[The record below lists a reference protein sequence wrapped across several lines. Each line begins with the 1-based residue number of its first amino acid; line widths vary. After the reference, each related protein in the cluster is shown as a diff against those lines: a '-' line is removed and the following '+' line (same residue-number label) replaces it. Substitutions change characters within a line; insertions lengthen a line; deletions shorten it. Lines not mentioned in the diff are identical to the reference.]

1 MLCADAAVVRE
12 LVQEEE
18 DENVEENE
26 EYREG
31 KLRFAGGRKEEATY
45 DAGDE
50 EDKQIAADVRREAEQ
65 QSGEEEVRSEDTVL
79 VRPPLF
85 ASKCSRLGCKLEPHT
100 LVLGVFCMRNM
111 HLYVM

>member
-1 MLCADAAVVRE
+1 ML
-12 LVQEEE
+12 QEEE

-50 EDKQIAADVRREAEQ
+50 EDKEIADAVRKEAERRG
-65 QSGEEEVRSEDTVL
+65 GEEEV
-79 VRPPLF
+79 
-85 ASKCSRLGCKLEPHT
+85 
-100 LVLGVFCMRNM
+100 
-111 HLYVM
+111 

>member
-1 MLCADAAVVRE
+1 M
-12 LVQEEE
+12 QEEE

-50 EDKQIAADVRREAEQ
+50 EDKQIAADVRREAERQ
-65 QSGEEEVRSEDTVL
+65 GGQEEVRCQDMSL
-79 VRPPLF
+79 VRPTLF
-85 ASKCSRLGCKLEPHT
+85 ASKCPRTSCR
-100 LVLGVFCMRNM
+100 
-111 HLYVM
+111 